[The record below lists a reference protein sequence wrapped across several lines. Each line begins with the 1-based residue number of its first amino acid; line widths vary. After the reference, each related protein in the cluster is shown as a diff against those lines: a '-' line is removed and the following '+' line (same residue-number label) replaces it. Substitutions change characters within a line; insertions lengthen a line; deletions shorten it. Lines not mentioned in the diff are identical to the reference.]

1 MSIEDQQ
8 LNEMVNAIQQV
19 VNVQDI
25 KARQE
30 VLNLIGTGLNA
41 DKNPAE
47 ILSSVLDWCGN
58 A

>member
-30 VLNLIGTGLNA
+30 VLNLIGTGLNE